1 MNALRRKRGSRRKAG
16 GSHGEMSAIIPMIDM
31 LVTLVLYMLVH
42 QADYQIVNAETV
54 KIPQST
60 ADVSP
65 REATSMMITKDMVF
79 VNNRPVVTIANVEA
93 ETKAVVPDLYTVLRT
108 ETHKRTV
115 KAVKDSDREVTVV
128 ADKSIPYRLIKK
140 VMTTAMAADVGKLSL
155 VVIEKGGSG
164 HGSAA
169 K

>member
-1 MNALRRKRGSRRKAG
+1 MKALRRKRGRHG
-16 GSHGEMSAIIPMIDM
+16 GSSHGEMSAIIPMIDM

-60 ADVSP
+60 ADISP

-79 VNNRPVVTIANVEA
+79 VNNQPVVSVAELEGAQSEILPNLFNVL
-93 ETKAVVPDLYTVLRT
+93 KT
-108 ETHKRTV
+108 ETHKQTIR
-115 KAVKDSDREVTVV
+115 KIEASDREVTVV
-128 ADKSIPYRLIKK
+128 ADKSIPYSLIKK